1 MQKDVVILL
10 NMGAPND
17 LSEVEIFLKNMFND
31 EYILPIKSPKI
42 RSFVANLI
50 TKIRSK
56 KTKKIYEALGGKS
69 PMVAITQR
77 LITKLNFVQQ
87 DFVFDYAM
95 RYTTPFVNEILP
107 KYKNAKSITLFALY
121 PHYSQ
126 TTVLSSYDDALKA
139 ASEQGIEISKKIE
152 PFYKD
157 DEFNTAIA
165 SSIKSSLND
174 TKSAHLVFSA
184 HSLPKKMIENGDLYE
199 QHINEH
205 IELLSKKLDFK
216 GIHLAYQSH
225 LGPVKWLEPN
235 ISKVL
240 DGLKGERVVIY
251 PLSFCI
257 DCSESDY
264 ELEILYRAYAKKIGI
279 SEYIVVKALNDS
291 TDFMRYILNKLKQ
304 TNASK

>member
-17 LSEVEIFLKNMFND
+17 LAEVEIFLKNMFND
-31 EYILPIKSPKI
+31 KYILPIKNQKI
-42 RSFVANLI
+42 RFFLATLI
-50 TKIRSK
+50 TKMRSHKAK
-56 KTKKIYEALGGKS
+56 KAYTALGGKS
-69 PMVAITQR
+69 PMIAITKR
-77 LITKLNFVQQ
+77 LVSKLNFVQQ
-87 DFVFDYAM
+87 DFIFDYAM
-95 RYTTPFVNEILP
+95 RYTPPFANEILQN
-107 KYKNAKSITLFALY
+107 YKDAKSITLFALY
-121 PHYSQ
+121 PHHSQ
-126 TTVLSSYDDALKA
+126 TTMLSSYENAIQA
-139 ASEQGIEISKKIE
+139 ASEQGIEISRQIE

-157 DEFNTAIA
+157 DEFNNAIA
-165 SSIKSSLND
+165 SSIKSSVSD

-184 HSLPKKMIENGDLYE
+184 HSLPKCIIDNGDLY
-199 QHINEH
+199 QKHINEH
-205 IELLSKKLDFK
+205 VELLSKKLEFK

-240 DGLKGERVVIY
+240 DELKGERVVVY

-264 ELEILYRAYAKKIGI
+264 ELDILYRDYAKKIGI

-304 TNASK
+304 NNATN